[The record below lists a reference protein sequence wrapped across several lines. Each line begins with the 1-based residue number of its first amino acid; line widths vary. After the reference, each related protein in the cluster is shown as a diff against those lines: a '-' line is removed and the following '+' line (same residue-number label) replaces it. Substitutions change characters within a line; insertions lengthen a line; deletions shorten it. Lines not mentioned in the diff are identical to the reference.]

1 MIAGMKLRPFVFLT
15 PVFGIAIAI
24 GVFAATS
31 GGNFFAPVQSFYGI
45 VAGIIPLLIIA
56 FAVEK
61 SSSEFFR
68 QARIYRIVLFL
79 FLLVGELCALL
90 GASGALRPPVSD
102 FRKSD
107 DPVAAADSS
116 FDHGYVAF
124 SQTATNVIIAGTLV
138 GLGCGFLMITA
149 MAVLPDVVTRSA
161 PEPETAGGAGDRGG
175 AGQSKPA
182 PASDEPSVS

>member
-61 SSSEFFR
+61 ALPSSSGKHGS
-68 QARIYRIVLFL
+68 I
-79 FLLVGELCALL
+79 
-90 GASGALRPPVSD
+90 ASCCSCSCWSANYAPCWVPRVRFDRRCPTSGSPTIRSQLQI
-102 FRKSD
+102 
-107 DPVAAADSS
+107 AAS
-116 FDHGYVAF
+116 
-124 SQTATNVIIAGTLV
+124 TTGTL
-138 GLGCGFLMITA
+138 
-149 MAVLPDVVTRSA
+149 
-161 PEPETAGGAGDRGG
+161 
-175 AGQSKPA
+175 
-182 PASDEPSVS
+182 PSRRRQPT